1 MPARGAAA
9 IPVHPLRHEKGV
21 IRDLRLLALIVI
33 EVILTALVSYRVHR
47 HQQVREEGHE
57 TETLLGALIDHIH
70 RVRPET
76 LGARE
81 DVAVGVTVIVHFE
94 KEVIQRVAAICAAH
108 PRADPIQYIG
118 ELPEVLEVRPLVEP
132 VE

>member
-21 IRDLRLLALIVI
+21 IRDLLLPALIVI
-33 EVILTALVSYRVHR
+33 EVILAALVSSRVRHR
-47 HQQVREEGHE
+47 RQGGEEGHE
-57 TETLLGALIDHIH
+57 TEILLGALIDRIH
-70 RVRPET
+70 RVLPET

-81 DVAVGVTVIVHFE
+81 DVAVGMKVIMLFE
-94 KEVIQRVAAICAAH
+94 KEVIQRVTAICAAR
-108 PRADPIQYIG
+108 PRADPIAYIG
-118 ELPEVLEVRPLVEP
+118 ELPEVLEVRLLVYS